1 MEKHLLE
8 GKAALAAVFTAISA
22 FLGWKGVLALCWL
35 TAMGLDYLSGTAVA
49 LKEKNWSSSRAREG
63 LWHKCG
69 MIFAVAVAGLGDF
82 IMALVLQY
90 LPQSGILWPGLT
102 LPLVLSWYILT
113 ELGSILENAMALG
126 ASVPRSL
133 TRLLRAGR
141 EAVERENTLRK

>member
-1 MEKHLLE
+1 M
-8 GKAALAAVFTAISA
+8 
-22 FLGWKGVLALCWL
+22 
-35 TAMGLDYLSGTAVA
+35 AMGLDYLSGTAVA
-49 LKEKNWSSSRAREG
+49 LKEKKWSSSRAREG

-69 MIFAVAVAGLGDF
+69 MIFAVTVAALADF
-82 IMALVLQY
+82 IMAMVLQY
-90 LPQSGILWPGLT
+90 VPQSGISWPGLT